1 MNRFAAVRAGYGA
14 LLLSAPGPVIRL
26 YTGHRA
32 DPRTRMV
39 TRVLGARHLAQAVA
53 TAGTPDRSLL
63 ALGVEADL
71 AHTASMLAL
80 AAVDREHRRA
90 GVVDAIS
97 ASSFAVVGAV
107 LTRRAGRA
115 AIAPFHPGERPL
127 GGLAAL
133 RNRLVAGVARWLL
146 PASLRA
152 RSVRPPPS

>member
-1 MNRFAAVRAGYGA
+1 MNPFVAVRAGYGA
-14 LLLSAPGPVIRL
+14 LLLGAPGPVIRL

-39 TRVLGARHLAQAVA
+39 ARVLGGRHLAQAVA
-53 TAGTPDRSLL
+53 TAGTPQRSLL

-80 AAVDREHRRA
+80 AAVDREHRRLGVLDAVSA
-90 GVVDAIS
+90 G
-97 ASSFAVVGAV
+97 SFAVVGAV
-107 LTRRAGRA
+107 LTRRAA
-115 AIAPFHPGERPL
+115 SAPFHPGQGPP

-133 RNRLVAGVARWLL
+133 RNRLVTALARWLL

-152 RSVRPPPS
+152 RSVRLPPR